1 ASPEVRTAL
10 ERLRAVAPAP
20 TPLTVTL
27 TPELAAAAPIDRGA
41 AFEVLSDEA
50 AVEVRADGSATR
62 HVRRFVRVQR
72 VPDDPDA
79 RTVAIAYDPSRELV
93 SVLEAGVE
101 FIRNLA
107 TDVIGQKDGPKYVP
121 LLGSFFFL
129 ILTSNMLGLI
139 PGGKSIGGT
148 IGGTTALALIS
159 WLVFVWVGFKKNGF
173 YGYFRSLIPSGVR
186 EMPLAGRIGLGGFI
200 FLLEFVSTFLVRP
213 LTLAVR
219 LFANMYAGHVIL
231 GVFSAFVLLF
241 IPVTI
246 EQLSLSVGGVAVG
259 LVSFTFLVLMYAFEV
274 FVAFIQAYV
283 FTILTAV
290 YIQMSVHASDH

>member
-1 ASPEVRTAL
+1 MELLPEK
-10 ERLRAVAPAP
+10 
-20 TPLTVTL
+20 
-27 TPELAAAAPIDRGA
+27 
-41 AFEVLSDEA
+41 
-50 AVEVRADGSATR
+50 
-62 HVRRFVRVQR
+62 
-72 VPDDPDA
+72 
-79 RTVAIAYDPSRELV
+79 IAELV
-93 SVLEAGVE
+93 HELSVLPFDNMHETAPVVSAFVLTNYVVWGYIALFTVIALFVIVGNKEKKQLALASQSGDAGALVPSGRLVGVLESGVE